1 VAALSRSRLRR
12 FHKEQMLRARRFVH
26 VFAPPPKTQRP
37 AVHPTRSEK
46 HRMSSK
52 QTTQRAMPDVASEP
66 QADFAGALDW
76 VGMDEIEMPVM
87 LVGSNDHVQRLS
99 ARVAAFVNL
108 NSAAAR
114 GIHMSRLYLHVD
126 RNLSAEPLTP
136 ASLRRL
142 LRDFLAS
149 HAGLSDRALLRVRF
163 DHLMRRA
170 ALASEH
176 SGWRSYPIEITAHM
190 DNTGFAVE
198 LGVEVQY
205 SSTCPASAALARQL
219 IQERFA
225 GDFADDASCRR
236 KAVLA
241 WLGGTQGIVAIP
253 HSQRSAAKV
262 RVKLAPG
269 FELPIVDLIDLVE
282 NTLQTPVQT
291 AVKREDEQAFAL
303 RNGQN
308 LMFCE
313 DAARRIQRALDADER
328 IADFWLRAAHYESL
342 HPHDAVA
349 VATKGLEG
357 GYRALDSFK
366 E

>member
-1 VAALSRSRLRR
+1 
-12 FHKEQMLRARRFVH
+12 
-26 VFAPPPKTQRP
+26 
-37 AVHPTRSEK
+37 
-46 HRMSSK
+46 
-52 QTTQRAMPDVASEP
+52 MPDVASEP
-66 QADFAGALDW
+66 HTELAGALDW

-87 LVGSNDHVQRLS
+87 LAGANTPVQRLS

-108 NSAAAR
+108 NSADAR

-126 RNLSAEPLTP
+126 RHLSAEPLTQ

-142 LRDFLAS
+142 LRDLLDS
-149 HAGLSDRALLRVRF
+149 HEGLSDRAMLRVCF
-163 DHLMRRA
+163 DHFIRRD

-176 SGWRSYPIEITAHM
+176 SGWRSYPVEIAARM
-190 DNTGFAVE
+190 DGTGFAVE
-198 LGVEVQY
+198 LCVEVQY

-225 GDFADDASCRR
+225 GDFASDVSCGRE
-236 KAVLA
+236 AVLA
-241 WLGGTQGIVAIP
+241 WLGGTHGIVATP

-269 FELPIVDLIDLVE
+269 FEFPIVDLIDLVE
-282 NTLQTPVQT
+282 NALQTPVQT

-328 IADFWLRAAHYESL
+328 IADFWLRAVHYESL

-349 VATKGLEG
+349 VATKGVAG
-357 GYRALDSFK
+357 GYGAECAWSQAIQSLRTHP
-366 E
+366 